1 MLMVVRIDGAISSV
15 SESIDASRCARVA
28 ARTATRGLVLL
39 ELVVAVA
46 SVCTVLISSVLNYS
60 LVQAETAVVAAS
72 LTA

>member
-15 SESIDASRCARVA
+15 SKSIDASRCTRVA

-39 ELVVAVA
+39 ELVVVIATI
-46 SVCTVLISSVLNYS
+46 CTVLISSVLNYS